1 MAYDDT
7 IARMQMKD
15 CPICIDMTYI
25 DADGL
30 EHILFDICEVHMKV
44 TDHAR
49 RIGERDG
56 RGNVKGDRGGE
67 RDRGGGL
74 Q

>member
-49 RIGERDG
+49 RIEGKKD
-56 RGNVKGDRGGE
+56 DLGGKK
-67 RDRGGGL
+67 
-74 Q
+74 